1 MTTARKVYI
10 IGNNASNES
19 VSDGGRIKIRLYSE
33 LIKKCSGQVEIID
46 LCNWKKRIIYLL
58 HRIRKAVRENA
69 IILIMAG
76 PKGCRFIIPLVN
88 KLNVNKTRVLFCP
101 LGVGTLDKIFEKM
114 NPEEISLFLNNEKY
128 GSYDDSKMAKQLA
141 KIDVIFPQNELIA
154 NAYRKFYKL
163 DNVVV
168 VENFRDVSIE
178 SKKYNSSGKLN
189 LVYASRIC
197 ENKGIFDLLEAVVKI
212 NNKKTRVSLTV
223 YGDIQ
228 LSRDDKKRF
237 NSYLSDDIKYNGI
250 INQANSIDVLKR
262 YDLFVLPT
270 KYHGEGTSG
279 SLIES
284 LIAGTPVLIS
294 SYSQAKLLIDDQR
307 NGFIY
312 EINNVSSLA
321 EKIEYILNNR
331 DCLKPVG
338 LAAQELSK
346 KYLFENNK
354 KIFLNTIYGK

>member
-1 MTTARKVYI
+1 MSLRKVYI
-10 IGNNASNES
+10 IGNNATNES
-19 VSDGGRIKIRLYSE
+19 ISDGGRIKIRLYSE

-46 LCNWKKRIIYLL
+46 LCNWKKRIFYLL
-58 HRIRKAVRENA
+58 HNIKKAVKEKA

-88 KLNVNKTRVLFCP
+88 KLKTSNTRVLFCP
-101 LGVGTLDKIFEKM
+101 LGVGTLDKLFEKM
-114 NPEEISLFLNNEKY
+114 TPEQISLFLNNEQY
-128 GSYDDSKMAKQLA
+128 ESFDDSKMAKQLS
-141 KIDVIFPQNELIA
+141 KLDVIFPQNELIA

-178 SKKYNSSGKLN
+178 KKEYEPSDKLK
-189 LVYASRIC
+189 LVYVSRIC
-197 ENKGIFDLLEAVVKI
+197 ENKGIFDLLEAVDKI
-212 NNKKTRVSLTV
+212 NKERVQITLTI
-223 YGDIQ
+223 YGDMQ
-228 LSRDDKKRF
+228 LSCDDEQHF
-237 NSYLSDDIKYNGI
+237 YSYLSNNIRYNGI
-250 INQANSIDVLKR
+250 INQADAIKVLKK

-294 SYSQAKLLIDDQR
+294 SYSQAKLLIDNKK

-312 EINNVSSLA
+312 EINNVSSLI
-321 EKIEYILNNR
+321 EKLEYIINNR
-331 DCLKPVG
+331 SCLESVG

-346 KYLFENNK
+346 KYLFKNNK
-354 KIFLNTIYGK
+354 EVFLKTIYGE